1 VRHVYGVYLAT
12 VWRQFD
18 QALAEVNKGL
28 ELDPLSLPI
37 NHMVGHLL
45 LLARRPDEAIAQFRK
60 TLEIDPRY
68 TLAHNNMGYAFE
80 YKQMYPEA
88 VAEFLQGNP
97 FGDTSAEDLA
107 ALERAFRVSGWEGY
121 LRKQLDLSLARWES
135 DARWHGYA
143 YSIARNYARLV
154 IGIMRSSGWK
164 RRTQRI
170 RDC

>member
-1 VRHVYGVYLAT
+1 MRHVYAVYLAT

-68 TLAHNNMGYAFE
+68 TLAHSNMGYAFE
-80 YKQMYPEA
+80 YKQMCPEA
-88 VAEFLQGNP
+88 VEEFLQGKP
-97 FGDTSAEDLA
+97 FGDQA
-107 ALERAFRVSGWEGY
+107 
-121 LRKQLDLSLARWES
+121 Q
-135 DARWHGYA
+135 
-143 YSIARNYARLV
+143 
-154 IGIMRSSGWK
+154 
-164 RRTQRI
+164 RTWRH
-170 RDC
+170 